1 MIWQIEPITAW
12 TWPVTEEPRFHRFSA
27 SWSDTLGLLERELDH
42 LGVQG
47 AVAIRAFVQPGDVRR
62 DGMLRA
68 TARPS
73 KPGVALSFTCRSG
86 PLTFPCDTYESW
98 AASKLT
104 GWQANIRAIALS
116 LEALRAVDRHGVSRT
131 GEQYVGWRAI
141 ESGKT
146 APVFASADEALR
158 WLQKV
163 AGLPNRDVS
172 TKDLLRLAASH
183 CHPDRHD
190 GDRTLWDRYDAARQL
205 LEGNRG

>member
-12 TWPVTEEPRFHRFSA
+12 TWPVTAQPRVHRFTA

-47 AVAIRAFVQPGDVRR
+47 AVVIQAFVQHGDVRR

-98 AASKLT
+98 AGSKLA
-104 GWQANIRAIALS
+104 GWQANLRAIALS

-141 ESGKT
+141 ESGK
-146 APVFASADEALR
+146 ASVFASADEAVR
-158 WLQKV
+158 WLRELTKNWGALDVERMLRV
-163 AGLPNRDVS
+163 AGGI
-172 TKDLLRLAASH
+172 

-205 LEGNRG
+205 LEAGRG

>member
-12 TWPVTEEPRFHRFSA
+12 TWPVTKEPRFHRFKA
-27 SWSDTLGLLERELDH
+27 SWSDTLDLLESELDQ

-47 AVAIRAFVQPGDVRR
+47 AVAIRAFVTPADVRL

-68 TARPS
+68 NARPS

-86 PLTFPCDTYESW
+86 PLTMPCDTYESW
-98 AASKLT
+98 SGSKLS

-141 ESGKT
+141 ESGKS
-146 APVFASADEALR
+146 APVFASADEAER
-158 WLQKV
+158 WLASV
-163 AGLPNRDVS
+163 VEHAGEQLTV
-172 TKDLLRLAASH
+172 KELLRQAAKKL
-183 CHPDRHD
+183 HPDVHG
-190 GDRTLWDRYDAARQL
+190 GDRTLWKRWDAARQL
-205 LEGNRG
+205 LEDGRG